1 MDIGHPKDV
10 ASSQSSSG
18 ISSLY
23 SDNPHRSPSL
33 ERMSFLSNNQVPP
46 AAFPL
51 SYSQVSVP
59 YGDGINIY
67 NCQSLTRHA
76 WVPED
81 NDLIIREIEN
91 ALRYGPEYYGPP
103 YIVND
108 QLALYSNQHYTLTS
122 PFGFSSYLL
131 NMEPHVVYHYMPQ
144 MVPPPHH
151 YNRLPV
157 YHYPRHEPYP
167 NFTYNIPSRYI
178 QPSRH
183 LSPPRPPSPR
193 ESRPRSSIAELNR
206 DQKKTLPGQHMATRI
221 FKKNQEQ
228 AYRKRKSKKR
238 VRGESK
244 LKNEVK
250 FSDSDSDGQ

>member
-10 ASSQSSSG
+10 ASTQSSSS

-23 SDNPHRSPSL
+23 SDSPHRSPSL
-33 ERMSFLSNNQVPP
+33 ERMSLLSNQVPT

-51 SYSQVSVP
+51 SYSQVNVP
-59 YGDGINIY
+59 YGDDINTY

-81 NDLIIREIEN
+81 NDLIIREIES

-103 YIVND
+103 YNING
-108 QLALYSNQHYTLTS
+108 QLALCSNQHYTLTS
-122 PFGFSSYLL
+122 SFGFNSHPP
-131 NMEPHVVYHYMPQ
+131 NMEPQVYYHMPQ
-144 MVPPPHH
+144 MVPPPHTIH
-151 YNRLPV
+151 SHRPPM
-157 YHYPRHEPYP
+157 YHYPRHDPYP
-167 NFTYNIPSRYI
+167 NSIHNTSLQPVLPSRQI
-178 QPSRH
+178 LPPPS
-183 LSPPRPPSPR
+183 SPR
-193 ESRPRSSIAELNR
+193 ENSRGSSAELNR

-238 VRGESK
+238 VRSESK

-250 FSDSDSDGQ
+250 F